1 MSITDRVDAVRRD
14 FPGGTVIVAGRA
26 VINRQPVHVQPTEK
40 QLAFLTKLRGE
51 RVVSEELET
60 DIRFWLEHPTGPT
73 KSAIS
78 SLIDD
83 LLAAPFARSHQAKHG
98 PKQAPLPDVPSGRY
112 AVPGADGAL
121 RFVKVDRPEDGAWAG
136 WTFVSVQAGDDFHR
150 LKGEQVTRALAA
162 ITEAGPQAASIRY
175 GREIGSCGVCGR
187 TLTDETSRANG
198 IGPVCAG
205 KMGW

>member
-1 MSITDRVDAVRRD
+1 MSGIATRLEAARTGAPLPVPVNRL
-14 FPGGTVIVAGRA
+14 PLHVAA
-26 VINRQPVHVQPTEK
+26 TEA
-40 QLAFLTKLRGE
+40 QLSFLNKLTRE
-51 RVVSEELET
+51 RLVSAELMADILFELEQ
-60 DIRFWLEHPTGPT
+60 PTGPA
-73 KSAIS
+73 KRAVSA
-78 SLIDD
+78 LIDD
-83 LLAAPFARSHQAKHG
+83 LLASPFSRASQAKTG